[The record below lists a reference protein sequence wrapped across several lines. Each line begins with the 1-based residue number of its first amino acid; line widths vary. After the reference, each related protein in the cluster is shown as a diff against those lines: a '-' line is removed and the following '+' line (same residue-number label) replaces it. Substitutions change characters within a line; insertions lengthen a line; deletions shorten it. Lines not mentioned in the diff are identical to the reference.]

1 MFGRGG
7 VAMKRAIV
15 GIVIVC
21 SALLVS
27 CSWLPGPM
35 DPKCDDK
42 TVREFP
48 SPDGR
53 RKAVEIHSIC
63 EGGFYHSTIE
73 IADGRDRAT
82 AMGAGPHQYPQPPV
96 WPELK
101 VEWKSP
107 TELWIRYPAGV
118 DTQCISS
125 PPGVAVHC
133 VDAAIVRQ

>member
-1 MFGRGG
+1 MKHAISGLVIASS
-7 VAMKRAIV
+7 VA
-15 GIVIVC
+15 
-21 SALLVS
+21 LS
-27 CSWLPGPM
+27 CSLLPGPM

-42 TVREFP
+42 TVREVP

-73 IADGRDRAT
+73 LADGRDRAT
-82 AMGAGPHQYPQPPV
+82 AMGATPGKSVQPPI

-101 VEWKSP
+101 IEWKSP
-107 TELWIRYPAGV
+107 TELWITYPPGV
-118 DTQCISS
+118 DVQCISS

-133 VDAAIVRQ
+133 VDASIVRQ